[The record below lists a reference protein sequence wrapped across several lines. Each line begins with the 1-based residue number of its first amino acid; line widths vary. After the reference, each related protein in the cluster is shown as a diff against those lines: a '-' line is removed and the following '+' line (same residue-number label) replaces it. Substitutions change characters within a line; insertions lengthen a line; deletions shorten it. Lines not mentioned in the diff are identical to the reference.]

1 MADSFTAQDP
11 APGPER
17 SRITKRASRARGRRL
32 RVVAALTVV
41 GGLTGTV
48 TSSASFAAD
57 DGAPT
62 SPKRQEA
69 AFTSPFTGL
78 PAEKNPVL
86 AVKIDNHKDARPQT
100 ALEDA
105 DIVGVEKV
113 EGGLGR
119 LFAIYSSHYPESLG
133 PVRSAREYNVEQ
145 MRMFQRPALA
155 YSGAR
160 AGVVDKI
167 KESPLY
173 GVSHDDHPDA
183 YERGGDHE
191 PPHNLYGHPDK
202 LLAKAQGASEADDI
216 GFRFGAEPG
225 GGTPTDGR
233 TVDYGS
239 SSVSFDWSSEEDR
252 WLASFDGEPAKG
264 TSGKLLGGKTVII
277 QKTDMPPDSSG
288 ETPYIE
294 TVGSGE
300 ATVLRD
306 GKAFETKWQRKSAT
320 GDTTYTLSNGKRMPF
335 DPGQVWLVYQER

>member
-1 MADSFTAQDP
+1 MEGSSTQPPSPSGDEKGPIRIRPRRTRLVLTAL
-11 APGPER
+11 AVAGGLV
-17 SRITKRASRARGRRL
+17 AA
-32 RVVAALTVV
+32 VVATP
-41 GGLTGTV
+41 
-48 TSSASFAAD
+48 SFAAYEGD
-57 DGAPT
+57 AKAGHGQRKA
-62 SPKRQEA
+62 E
-69 AFTSPFTGL
+69 FTSPFTGL
-78 PAEKNPVL
+78 PAKENPVL

-119 LFAIYSSHYPESLG
+119 LFAIYSSHYPDTMG

-145 MRMFQRPALA
+145 MQMFQRPALA

-160 AGVVDKI
+160 KAVVDKI
-167 KESPLY
+167 KKSPLY
-173 GVSHDDHPDA
+173 GVSHDDFPDV
-183 YERGGDHE
+183 YERGGDNE

-202 LLAKAQGASEADDI
+202 ILGKAPKASKASDI
-216 GFRFGAEPG
+216 GFRFGAEPSG
-225 GGTPTDGR
+225 GKPTDEQ

-239 SSVSFDWSSEEDR
+239 SRTTFTWSAKEGR
-252 WLASFDGEPAKG
+252 WLVSFDGEPAKG
-264 TSGKLLGGKTVII
+264 TSGKRLGGRTVII

-288 ETPYIE
+288 ETPYIK

-306 GKAFETKWQRKSAT
+306 GKAFTTKWERKSAT

-335 DPGQVWLVYQER
+335 HTGQVWLAYQQR